1 MTEPARQTMGTPV
14 PTGDILIR
22 NAHILTQDPE
32 LGELVGDLLVRDGK
46 IAEIGTNL
54 SADGEV
60 TVIDGTDRAVLP
72 GFIDTHRHTWQGAVR
87 QTGIGWDFGAYR
99 QHIQLTW
106 GPEYTP
112 EDVYIGNMIGAL
124 GALDAG
130 ITTLRD
136 ESHIQNSP
144 AHTDRAIMALQD
156 SGIRGVF
163 AYGWP
168 SIDSNKWMLRG
179 EATHPEDI
187 RRVREQI
194 LSDDTALVTLQAML
208 RGPELS
214 TTEVSAADLGLA
226 RELGIRSSMHV
237 GNGPWG
243 PQFRGIGSLG
253 EARLLGDDLLFIHCC
268 TSDDE
273 ELKMLADCGAGAS
286 VSAAIEAVLPGL
298 GAPATG
304 RLLKFGIR
312 PSLSIDTEATVAGDM
327 FNVMRAALS
336 AHNVGVSLQPE
347 IYGDLPAFTPRDLLE
362 FATIAGAKASGLADR
377 TGSLT
382 VGKDADLIVFRLDE
396 FTTVPSADIAASI
409 VGAGHPGNVETV
421 LVAGKAAKWNGKLT
435 HPDLANIREQAERSR
450 DRLLA
455 TPLVEG

>member
-1 MTEPARQTMGTPV
+1 MTQQTNSA
-14 PTGDILIR
+14 PTGDVLIK
-22 NAHILTQDPE
+22 NAHLLTQDPD

-46 IAEIGTNL
+46 IAEIGTDL
-54 SADGEV
+54 SAEGA

-72 GFIDTHRHTWQGAVR
+72 GFVDTHRHTWQGAVR

-112 EDVYIGNMIGAL
+112 EDVYVGNMVGAL

-144 AHTDRAIMALQD
+144 AHTDEAIRALQD

-187 RRVREQI
+187 RRVREQV
-194 LSDDTALVTLQAML
+194 LTEDSARVTLQAML

-226 RELGIRSSMHV
+226 RDLGIRSSMHV

-253 EARLLGDDLLFIHCC
+253 EAGLLGDDLLFIHCC

-273 ELKMLADCGAGAS
+273 ELKMLADCGAHAS

-312 PSLSIDTEATVAGDM
+312 PSLSVDTEATVAGDM
-327 FNVMRAALS
+327 FNVMRASLT
-336 AHNVGVSLQPE
+336 AHNLGVSLVPDE
-347 IYGDLPAFTPRDLLE
+347 YADLPTFTPRDLLE
-362 FATIAGAKASGLADR
+362 FATIAGAKASGLDDR

-421 LVAGKAAKWNGKLT
+421 LVAGKAAKWNGRLT
-435 HPDLANIREQAERSR
+435 HPDLDAIRAQAEKSR

>member
-1 MTEPARQTMGTPV
+1 VTSEATTPA
-14 PTGDILIR
+14 PTGDILIKG
-22 NAHILTQDPE
+22 AHLLTQDPE
-32 LGELVGDLLVRDGK
+32 HGELQGDIHISEGK
-46 IAEIGTNL
+46 IVAIGVDLHAEN
-54 SADGEV
+54 A

-72 GFIDTHRHTWQGAVR
+72 GFIDTHRHTWQGVVR

-112 EDVYIGNMIGAL
+112 DDVYVGNLIGAL

-144 AHTDRAIMALQD
+144 AHSDQAVAALQD

-163 AYGWP
+163 VYGWP

-179 EATHPEDI
+179 EATHPEDN
-187 RRVREQI
+187 RRVREQ
-194 LSDDTALVTLQAML
+194 LLGDDNALVTLQAML

-214 TTEVSAADLGLA
+214 TTEVTAQDLALARDLGL
-226 RELGIRSSMHV
+226 RSSMHV

-243 PQFRGIGSLG
+243 PEFRGIGSLG
-253 EARLLGDDLLFIHCC
+253 DAGLLGEDLLFIHCC
-268 TSDDE
+268 TSDE
-273 ELKMLADCGAGAS
+273 AELKMLADSGAHAS
-286 VSAAIEAVLPGL
+286 VSAAVEAVLPGL

-327 FNVMRAALS
+327 FNVMRAALTS
-336 AHNVGVSLQPE
+336 HGLGVTMQPE
-347 IYGDLPAFTPRDLLE
+347 TYAELPSFTPRDLLE
-362 FATIAGAKASGLADR
+362 FATIAGAKASGLEDR

-396 FTTVPSADIAASI
+396 FTTVPSGDIAASI

-421 LVAGKAAKWNGKLT
+421 LVAGKAAKWNGHLT
-435 HPDLANIREQAERSR
+435 HPGLDQIRARGEESR

-455 TPLVEG
+455 TPLAEG

>member
-1 MTEPARQTMGTPV
+1 MTAAAHTPA
-14 PTGDILIR
+14 PTGDILIKG
-22 NAHILTQDPE
+22 AHLLTQDPE
-32 LGELVGDLLVRDGK
+32 LGELVGDVLVRDGK
-46 IAEIGTNL
+46 IAEVGPDIAAPAG
-54 SADGEV
+54 V

-72 GFIDTHRHTWQGAVR
+72 GFIDTHRHTWQGAMR

-112 EDVYIGNMIGAL
+112 DDVYVGNLIGAL

-144 AHTDRAIMALQD
+144 EHTAAAVRSLQD

-187 RRVREQI
+187 RRVRSE
-194 LSDDTALVTLQAML
+194 LLHDDSARVTLQAML

-214 TTEVSAADLGLA
+214 TTEVSAADLALA

-253 EARLLGDDLLFIHCC
+253 EAGLLGDDLLFIHCC

-273 ELKMLADCGAGAS
+273 ELKMLADCGAHAS

-298 GAPATG
+298 GAPATA

-327 FNVMRAALS
+327 FNVMRAAIA
-336 AHNVGVSLQPE
+336 AHGVGVSLDPDH
-347 IYGDLPAFTPRDLLE
+347 YADLPAFTPRDLLE
-362 FATIAGAKASGLADR
+362 FATIAGAKASGLEDR
-377 TGSLT
+377 TGSIT
-382 VGKDADLIVFRLDE
+382 VGKDADLILFTLDQ

-421 LVAGKAAKWNGKLT
+421 LVAGEIKKWQGKLT
-435 HPDLANIREQAERSR
+435 HPGLDDIRARAEASR

>member
-1 MTEPARQTMGTPV
+1 VTTTHTPA
-14 PTGDILIR
+14 PTGDLLIKG
-22 NAHILTQDPE
+22 AHLLTQDPE
-32 LGELVGDLLVRDGK
+32 LGEVVGDVLVRDGK
-46 IAEIGTNL
+46 IAEIGPDID
-54 SADGEV
+54 AAEGV

-112 EDVYIGNMIGAL
+112 DDVYIGNLIGAL

-144 AHTDRAIMALQD
+144 EHTDAAVRSLQD

-187 RRVREQI
+187 RRVRAE
-194 LSDDTALVTLQAML
+194 LLPDDTARVTLQAML

-214 TTEVSAADLGLA
+214 TTEVSAADLALA
-226 RELGIRSSMHV
+226 RDLGIRSSMHV

-253 EARLLGDDLLFIHCC
+253 EAGLLGDDLLFIHCC

-273 ELKMLADCGAGAS
+273 ELKLLADCGAHAS

-327 FNVMRAALS
+327 FNVMRAAIA
-336 AHNVGVSLQPE
+336 AHGVGVSLDPDH
-347 IYGDLPAFTPRDLLE
+347 YADLPVFSPRDLLE
-362 FATIAGAKASGLADR
+362 FATIAGAKASGLDDR
-377 TGSLT
+377 TGSIT
-382 VGKDADLIVFRLDE
+382 VGKDADLIMFTLDQ

-421 LVAGKAAKWNGKLT
+421 LVAGEVKKWQGKLT
-435 HPDLANIREQAERSR
+435 HPGLDDIRARAEASR

>member
-1 MTEPARQTMGTPV
+1 MTQPA
-14 PTGDILIR
+14 PTGDILIK
-22 NAHILTQDPE
+22 NAHLLTQDPD

-46 IAEIGTNL
+46 IADIGTDL
-54 SADGEV
+54 TAEGA

-106 GPEYTP
+106 GPQYTP
-112 EDVYIGNMIGAL
+112 GDVYIGNMVGAL
-124 GALDAG
+124 GALDTG

-144 AHTDRAIMALQD
+144 DHTDQAIKGLQD

-179 EATHPEDI
+179 EATHPQDI
-187 RRVREQI
+187 RRVREQV
-194 LSDDTALVTLQAML
+194 LPDDNALVTLQAML

-214 TTEVSAADLGLA
+214 TTEVSAADLSLA

-253 EARLLGDDLLFIHCC
+253 EAGLLGEDLLFIHCC

-273 ELKMLADCGAGAS
+273 ELKMLADSGGHAS
-286 VSAAIEAVLPGL
+286 VAAAIEAVLPGL

-336 AHNVGVSLQPE
+336 AHNVGVSLAPDE
-347 IYGDLPAFTPRDLLE
+347 YGDLPAFTPRDLLE
-362 FATIAGAKASGLADR
+362 FATIAGAKASGVADR

-382 VGKDADLIVFRLDE
+382 VGKDADLIVFRLDQ

-421 LVAGKAAKWNGKLT
+421 LVAGKAAKWDGALT
-435 HPDLANIREQAERSR
+435 HPDLATIRTQAEESR

>member
-1 MTEPARQTMGTPV
+1 MTQPV
-14 PTGDILIR
+14 PTGDILIK
-22 NAHILTQDPE
+22 NAHLLTQDPE
-32 LGELVGDLLVRDGK
+32 HGELIGDLLVRDGK
-46 IAEIGTNL
+46 IADIGTDL
-54 SADGEV
+54 TADGA

-87 QTGIGWDFGAYR
+87 QTGIGWDFSAYR

-106 GPEYTP
+106 GPQYTP
-112 EDVYIGNMIGAL
+112 QDVYTGNMVGAL
-124 GALDAG
+124 GALDTG

-144 AHTDRAIMALQD
+144 EHTDQAVRALQD

-187 RRVREQI
+187 RRVREQT
-194 LSDDTALVTLQAML
+194 LPDDGALVTLQAML

-214 TTEVSAADLGLA
+214 TTEVTAADLAMA

-253 EARLLGDDLLFIHCC
+253 KAGLLGDDLLFIHCC

-273 ELKMLADCGAGAS
+273 ELQMLADSGAHAS
-286 VSAAIEAVLPGL
+286 VAAAIEAVLPGL

-336 AHNVGVSLQPE
+336 AHNVGVSLAPE
-347 IYGDLPAFTPRDLLE
+347 QYDALPAFTPRDLLE

-382 VGKDADLIVFRLDE
+382 VGKDADLIVFRLDQ

-409 VGAGHPGNVETV
+409 VGAGHPGNIETV
-421 LVAGKAAKWNGKLT
+421 LVAGKAAKWDGTLT
-435 HPDLANIREQAERSR
+435 HPDLPAIRAQAEESR

>member
-1 MTEPARQTMGTPV
+1 
-14 PTGDILIR
+14 
-22 NAHILTQDPE
+22 
-32 LGELVGDLLVRDGK
+32 
-46 IAEIGTNL
+46 
-54 SADGEV
+54 
-60 TVIDGTDRAVLP
+60 
-72 GFIDTHRHTWQGAVR
+72 
-87 QTGIGWDFGAYR
+87 
-99 QHIQLTW
+99 
-106 GPEYTP
+106 
-112 EDVYIGNMIGAL
+112 
-124 GALDAG
+124 
-130 ITTLRD
+130 LRD

-144 AHTDRAIMALQD
+144 AHTDEAIRALQD

-187 RRVREQI
+187 RRIREQV
-194 LSDDTALVTLQAML
+194 LTDDTALVTLQAML

-214 TTEVSAADLGLA
+214 TTEVSAADIGLA
-226 RELGIRSSMHV
+226 RDLGIRSSMHV

-243 PQFRGIGSLG
+243 PQLRGIGSLG
-253 EARLLGDDLLFIHCC
+253 QAGLLGDDLLFIHCC

-286 VSAAIEAVLPGL
+286 VSAAIEAVMPGL

-336 AHNVGVSLQPE
+336 AHNVGVSLAPE
-347 IYGDLPAFTPRDLLE
+347 EYADLPTFTPRDLLE
-362 FATIAGAKASGLADR
+362 FATIAGAKASGLDDR

-421 LVAGKAAKWNGKLT
+421 LVAGRAAKWNGQLT
-435 HPDLANIREQAERSR
+435 HPDLDSIRAQAEKSR

-455 TPLVEG
+455 SPLVES

>member
-1 MTEPARQTMGTPV
+1 MNNTAQQSESRRPV
-14 PTGDILIR
+14 PSGDILIKG
-22 NAHILTQDPE
+22 AHLLTQHPE
-32 LGELVGDLLVRDGK
+32 LGEFVGDIHIVDGK
-46 IAEIGTNL
+46 IAAIGTDL
-54 SADGEV
+54 QSDGA

-87 QTGIGWDFGAYR
+87 QTGIGWDFAAYR

-112 EDVYIGNMIGAL
+112 NDVYVGNLIGAL

-144 AHTDRAIMALQD
+144 AHSDQAVAALQD

-179 EATHPEDI
+179 EATHPDDI
-187 RRVREQI
+187 RRVREE
-194 LSDDTALVTLQAML
+194 LLPDDNALVTLQAML

-214 TTEVSAADLGLA
+214 TTEVTAQDIALA
-226 RELGIRSSMHV
+226 RDLGIRSSMHV

-253 EARLLGDDLLFIHCC
+253 EAGLLDEDLLFIHCC

-273 ELKMLADCGAGAS
+273 ELKMLGDSGAHAS

-336 AHNVGVSLQPE
+336 SHGLGVTFDPDT
-347 IYGDLPAFTPRDLLE
+347 YGDLPSFTPRDLLE
-362 FATIAGAKASGLADR
+362 FATIAGAKASGLDDR

-396 FTTVPSADIAASI
+396 FTTVPSADIPASI
-409 VGAGHPGNVETV
+409 VGAGHPGNIETV
-421 LVAGKAAKWNGKLT
+421 LVAGKAAKWNGRLT
-435 HPDLANIREQAERSR
+435 HPDLDHIRAQGEESR
-450 DRLLA
+450 GRLLA